1 MQAGNALAVQ
11 PAGTYPAAVTPLHFC
26 SRFSDHKHMISE
38 WEQLHLASSIGWM
51 QLPHNTARMMDF
63 SPTASNNEYFI
74 IIINTPVLMPHLKIR
89 K

>member
-1 MQAGNALAVQ
+1 
-11 PAGTYPAAVTPLHFC
+11 
-26 SRFSDHKHMISE
+26 MISE